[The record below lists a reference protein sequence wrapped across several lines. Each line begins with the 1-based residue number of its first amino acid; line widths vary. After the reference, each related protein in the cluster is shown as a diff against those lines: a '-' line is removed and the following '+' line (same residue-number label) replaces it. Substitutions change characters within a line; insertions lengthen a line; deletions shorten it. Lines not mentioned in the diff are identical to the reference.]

1 VANND
6 FSVRVGEEEIG
17 QILNRKENLDHHD
30 QLWDYMSRYHAMGW
44 DLAVVTAQGGADLGL
59 DLDQPKESWW
69 KQLADLGLEGIQL
82 NLGIRT
88 GRTSHLLVL
97 EVNKGEGNLSLDLLG
112 DWRSQC
118 VAELKNCREQHYYAL
133 PPGGPAPDSFFLAKE
148 VLIYGEGGLVLA
160 PPSVEPDGK
169 ESWRWLRSPW
179 ESPPQPPKP
188 AVWRFLREQQA
199 PGSSEIQE
207 LPSWDEIFRVVAAY
221 EPVLKAL
228 LIPPGDMDK
237 YYRDILQAAR
247 AVGLTDRQ
255 MLLGLLWNAPQGDAR
270 HNPERWKFWRNQIPD
285 AVPGPGA
292 PPPVPNIW
300 PGGGPP
306 PGSPWPG
313 QLPAS
318 QPPALASAGL
328 GGSMDLNLGMGEL
341 TKQLLGE
348 TEPEPS
354 SHNKFEKTVSGQ
366 FFQLL
371 AALGEK
377 VISESCRHEAILSG
391 MGAQATEL
399 ERLVGEIEQ
408 CLVPPAT
415 GAADPKT
422 APRPPMPGGPMEFTW
437 GANMSPQRHKSKKLQ
452 EVKSMVQDF
461 LSQNPDL
468 AGDQNKVQ
476 MVLFCLKNY
485 VSINPDYAG
494 LSFRDKL
501 EKAGQMARSF
511 MGQTTMT

>member
-1 VANND
+1 LATND
-6 FSVRVGEEEIG
+6 FIVKIGQEEIG

-30 QLWDYMSRYHAMGW
+30 QLWDYLSRYRTLGW

-59 DLDQPKESWW
+59 DLSQPKESWW
-69 KQLADLGLEGIQL
+69 KQLAELGLEGIQL

-88 GRTSHLLVL
+88 GRASHLLVL

-112 DWRSQC
+112 DWQSRC

-133 PPGGPAPDSFFLAKE
+133 PAGGPAPPSHFLAKE
-148 VLIYGEGGLVLA
+148 VLIYGEGGLILA
-160 PPSVEPDGK
+160 PPSVEPDGR
-169 ESWRWLRSPW
+169 EPWRWLKPPW

-199 PGSSEIQE
+199 PGSADLEE
-207 LPSWDEIFRVVAAY
+207 MPSWDEIFRTVAAY

-228 LIPPGDMDK
+228 LIPPSDMER

-247 AVGLTDRQ
+247 LVGLTDRQ
-255 MLLGLLWNAPQGDAR
+255 MLRGLLWHAPQGDVR
-270 HNPERWKFWRNQIPD
+270 HNPERWRVLQNQIPE
-285 AVPGPGA
+285 AA
-292 PPPVPNIW
+292 PEPAASPPVPHLW
-300 PGGGPP
+300 PGGGASA
-306 PGSPWPG
+306 GSPWPG
-313 QLPAS
+313 QVPAPP
-318 QPPALASAGL
+318 PPALASAGVSGALDLHL
-328 GGSMDLNLGMGEL
+328 GVGEL
-341 TKQLLGE
+341 TRQLLGE
-348 TEPEPS
+348 TEAES
-354 SHNKFEKTVSGQ
+354 SSPPKFEKTVSGQ

-377 VISESCRHEAILSG
+377 VISESCRNEAILSG

-408 CLVPPAT
+408 CLVPSAA
-415 GAADPKT
+415 GNADPKT
-422 APRPPMPGGPMEFTW
+422 APRLPAPGGPMEFPW
-437 GANMSPQRHKSKKLQ
+437 GAGMSPQRHKSKKLQ

-511 MGQTTMT
+511 MGQTAMT

>member
-1 VANND
+1 MANND
-6 FSVRVGEEEIG
+6 FTVRIGEEEIG

-30 QLWDYMSRYHAMGW
+30 QLWDCMTRYRSLGW

-88 GRTSHLLVL
+88 GRASHLLVL

-118 VAELKNCREQHYYAL
+118 VAELHNCREQHYYAL
-133 PPGGPAPDSFFLAKE
+133 PAAGPAPPSFFLAKE
-148 VLIYGEGGLVLA
+148 VLIYGDGGLVLA
-160 PPSVEPDGK
+160 PPSFEP
-169 ESWRWLRSPW
+169 ESNEPWRWLQPPW

-199 PGSSEIQE
+199 PGSADIQGM
-207 LPSWDEIFRVVAAY
+207 PSWDEIFRVVAAY
-221 EPVLKAL
+221 EPVLKTL
-228 LIPPGDMDK
+228 LMPPSDMDK
-237 YYRDILQAAR
+237 YYRDIIQAAR
-247 AVGLTDRQ
+247 TAGLTDPQ
-255 MLLGLLWNAPQGDAR
+255 MLRGLLWHAPQGDAR
-270 HNPERWKFWRNQIPD
+270 HNPERWRILQNQLHD
-285 AVPGPGA
+285 AAPEPGTPASLPPQWPVGGASPG
-292 PPPVPNIW
+292 V
-300 PGGGPP
+300 
-306 PGSPWPG
+306 PWPG
-313 QLPAS
+313 QPPVS
-318 QPPALASAGL
+318 QPPALASAGVM
-328 GGSMDLNLGMGEL
+328 GSLDLNLGVGEL
-341 TKQLLGE
+341 TRQLLGD
-348 TEPEPS
+348 PESES
-354 SHNKFEKTVSGQ
+354 SSLTKFEKTVSGQ

-377 VISESCRHEAILSG
+377 VISESCRNEAILSG

-408 CLVPPAT
+408 CLAPPAT
-415 GAADPKT
+415 GAADPKS
-422 APRPPMPGGPMEFTW
+422 APRPPAPGSPMDFAW
-437 GANMSPQRHKSKKLQ
+437 GVNMSPQRHKSKKLQ

-511 MGQTTMT
+511 MGQSAMA